1 MVLGRTISDSYV
13 VNIDDMEITYTA
25 EVTLL
30 GVSIDN
36 KLTFQNHIDELC
48 RRASHKFHALHHI
61 RPFLSKKKPGYLET
75 LY

>member
-36 KLTFQNHIDELC
+36 KLTF
-48 RRASHKFHALHHI
+48 
-61 RPFLSKKKPGYLET
+61 
-75 LY
+75 